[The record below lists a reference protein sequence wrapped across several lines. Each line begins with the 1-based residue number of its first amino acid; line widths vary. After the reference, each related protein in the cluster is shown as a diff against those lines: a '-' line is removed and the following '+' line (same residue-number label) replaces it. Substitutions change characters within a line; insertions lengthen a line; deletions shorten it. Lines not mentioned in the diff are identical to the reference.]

1 MPTST
6 QLVTGLAG
14 AIGCDFRTAQNQL
27 IFVEFGGKLS
37 TLDLFPAASIVAQ
50 SPGTVLKGTFL
61 FDFDTG
67 IQGGLSPNADVFWE
81 QMTAVLRQMAPQNSA
96 KIINLGAVD
105 FNSLTAPTLQG
116 LAYASTPIDGNN
128 DATSKLVNGDVFAV
142 LTTQGNF
149 AKVKVLNY
157 GHDIT
162 IQWVTYHIPSGYNVI
177 GTGYNQPEDVK
188 MSVDGLHAY
197 VTERTG
203 DLVKVALAAA
213 NRAAATVVTSGMT
226 APQQLFLNEAH
237 NAAYV
242 VEYASPGRLFH
253 VNLTTGVKTTIT
265 SAPTFPVGLVLS
277 SDL

>member
-1 MPTST
+1 
-6 QLVTGLAG
+6 
-14 AIGCDFRTAQNQL
+14 
-27 IFVEFGGKLS
+27 
-37 TLDLFPAASIVAQ
+37 VAQ

-116 LAYASTPIDGNN
+116 LAYASTPIDGN

-242 VEYASPGRLFH
+242 VEYASPGRLFQ
-253 VNLTTGVKTTIT
+253 VNLTTGVKATIT